1 MNDQMAEFARL
12 GSATV
17 YEAGGRGGY
26 VDADLIRIIPG
37 SRAAGPARTV
47 VCGQAD
53 NLMVHAA
60 MASLQP
66 GDVLVLTMPEPLPHA
81 LIGDLLATQAKV
93 HGAAAVLVDGA
104 VRDLDE
110 LVELGL
116 PMWTRYVRVRG
127 PGKDVVGALDVP
139 VLVGGATINPGDIL
153 VLDGDGVAV
162 VDPARADEILEASQ
176 AREAKE
182 TAKRAKLEGGAL
194 SYEIDGL
201 RAVIEGG
208 GR

>member
-12 GSATV
+12 GSSTV

-26 VDADLIRIIPG
+26 VDADLIRIIPC
-37 SRAAGPARTV
+37 SRAAGTARTV

-201 RAVIEGG
+201 RAVVEGG

>member
-1 MNDQMAEFARL
+1 M
-12 GSATV
+12 
-17 YEAGGRGGY
+17 
-26 VDADLIRIIPG
+26 
-37 SRAAGPARTV
+37 
-47 VCGQAD
+47 
-53 NLMVHAA
+53 
-60 MASLQP
+60 
-66 GDVLVLTMPEPLPHA
+66 
-81 LIGDLLATQAKV
+81 
-93 HGAAAVLVDGA
+93 
-104 VRDLDE
+104 RDLEE

-127 PGKDVVGALDVP
+127 PGRNAVGALDVP

-162 VDPARADEILEASQ
+162 VDPARADEMLEAAQ

-182 TAKRAKLEGGAL
+182 TAKRAKLAGGAL

-201 RAVIEGG
+201 RAVVEGG

>member
-1 MNDQMAEFARL
+1 MLERFPTSTLCD
-12 GSATV
+12 V
-17 YEAGGRGGY
+17 
-26 VDADLIRIIPG
+26 
-37 SRAAGPARTV
+37 AGPAVALDRRIRQLV
-47 VCGQAD
+47 PGLAMVGRA
-53 NLMVHAA
+53 LPVHATGDDNGPIA
-60 MASLQP
+60 RAVAVAEP
-66 GDVLVLTMPEPLPHA
+66 GDVLV
-81 LIGDLLATQAKV
+81 
-93 HGAAAVLVDGA
+93 VDGGGRQA
-104 VRDLDE
+104 VALVGGIMARRALVRGVAGVVVDGSVRDLDE

-201 RAVIEGG
+201 RAVVEGSA
-208 GR
+208 R